1 MSELV
6 QEVGKYEYFRVY
18 YKKLDQDI
26 GKYRH
31 CREEAFSGIG
41 TPANRDVLP
50 FEKIKS
56 SIFFYNLILVIT
68 RLLIG

>member
-1 MSELV
+1 MNISEFIIRNLIKTL
-6 QEVGKYEYFRVY
+6 GNI
-18 YKKLDQDI
+18 DI
-26 GKYRH
+26 VWRKRSG
-31 CREEAFSGIG
+31 GIG

>member
-1 MSELV
+1 MNISEFIIRNLIKTLGNIDI
-6 QEVGKYEYFRVY
+6 VGR
-18 YKKLDQDI
+18 QRS
-26 GKYRH
+26 G
-31 CREEAFSGIG
+31 GIG

-68 RLLIG
+68 SLLTG

>member
-1 MSELV
+1 MNISEFIIRNLIKTL
-6 QEVGKYEYFRVY
+6 G
-18 YKKLDQDI
+18 DI
-26 GKYRH
+26 DIVVRKRSG
-31 CREEAFSGIG
+31 GIG

-56 SIFFYNLILVIT
+56 SIFFNNLILVIT

>member
-1 MSELV
+1 MNFSEFIIRNLIKTLGNIDI
-6 QEVGKYEYFRVY
+6 VGRQPSV
-18 YKKLDQDI
+18 
-26 GKYRH
+26 
-31 CREEAFSGIG
+31 GIG
-41 TPANRDVLP
+41 TSANRDVLP

>member
-1 MSELV
+1 MNISEFIIRNLIKTLGNIDI
-6 QEVGKYEYFRVY
+6 VGRKR
-18 YKKLDQDI
+18 
-26 GKYRH
+26 
-31 CREEAFSGIG
+31 SGAIG

-56 SIFFYNLILVIT
+56 LTSIFFYNLILVIT

>member
-1 MSELV
+1 MNISEFIIRNLIKTL
-6 QEVGKYEYFRVY
+6 GNI
-18 YKKLDQDI
+18 DI
-26 GKYRH
+26 VWRKRSG
-31 CREEAFSGIG
+31 GIG

-56 SIFFYNLILVIT
+56 SIFFNNLILVIT

>member
-1 MSELV
+1 MNISEFIIRNLIKTLGNIDI
-6 QEVGKYEYFRVY
+6 VGRKPS
-18 YKKLDQDI
+18 
-26 GKYRH
+26 
-31 CREEAFSGIG
+31 AGIS

>member
-1 MSELV
+1 MNISEFIIRNLI
-6 QEVGKYEYFRVY
+6 ETLGNI
-18 YKKLDQDI
+18 DI
-26 GKYRH
+26 VWRKPSG
-31 CREEAFSGIG
+31 GIG

-68 RLLIG
+68 HLLIG